1 MDVSKKFVQIVDFET
16 DRFDEM
22 QAVAEEA
29 DKRMAGRAGGPTHRL
44 VLRDRNNPGHVLV
57 VIEFDSYED
66 AMRNSQDPETGKM
79 AERMAALCTRPPSF
93 TDCDVLDMTEF
104 K

>member
-16 DRFDEM
+16 DRFGEM

-66 AMRNSQDPETGKM
+66 AMRNSQDPETGEM

>member
-66 AMRNSQDPETGKM
+66 AMRNSQDPETGTM

>member
-79 AERMAALCTRPPSF
+79 AGRMAALCTRPPSF

>member
-44 VLRDRNNPGHVLV
+44 VLRNRSNPGHVLV

>member
-66 AMRNSQDPETGKM
+66 AMRNSQEPETGKM
-79 AERMAALCTRPPSF
+79 AEQMAALCTRPPSF

>member
-1 MDVSKKFVQIVDFET
+1 MDTSMKFVQIVDFET

-22 QAVAEEA
+22 RAVAEEA
-29 DKRMAGRAGGPTHRL
+29 DKSFAGRAGGPTHRL
-44 VLRDRNNPGHVLV
+44 VLRDRSNPGHVLV
-57 VIEFDSYED
+57 VVEFDSYED
-66 AMRNSQDPETGKM
+66 AMRNSQDPETGEM
-79 AERMAALCTRPPSF
+79 AARMAALCTRPPMF

>member
-1 MDVSKKFVQIVDFET
+1 MDVSQKFVQIVDFET

-44 VLRDRNNPGHVLV
+44 VLRDRNKPGHVLV
-57 VIEFDSYED
+57 VIEFNSYED
-66 AMRNSQDPETGKM
+66 AMRNSQDPETTKM
-79 AERMAALCTRPPSF
+79 AEQMAALCTRPPSF

>member
-66 AMRNSQDPETGKM
+66 AMRNSQDPKTGKM
-79 AERMAALCTRPPSF
+79 AEQMAALCTRPPSF

>member
-22 QAVAEEA
+22 RAVADEA
-29 DKRMAGRAGGPTHRL
+29 DKRMTGRTGGPTHRL
-44 VLRDRNNPGHVLV
+44 VLRDRSNPGHVLV

-66 AMRNSQDPETGKM
+66 AMRNSQDPETTKM
-79 AERMAALCTRPPSF
+79 AEQMAALCTRPPSF

>member
-1 MDVSKKFVQIVDFET
+1 MDAAMKFVQIVDFET

-22 QAVAEEA
+22 RALAEEA
-29 DKRMAGRAGGPTHRL
+29 DKRMAGRDGGPTHRL
-44 VLRDRNNPGHVLV
+44 VLRDRNKPGHVLV

-66 AMRNSQDPETGKM
+66 AMRNSNDPGTTEF
-79 AERMAALCTRPPSF
+79 AQQMAALCTRPPSF

>member
-29 DKRMAGRAGGPTHRL
+29 DKRMAGRPGGPTHRL
-44 VLRDRNNPGHVLV
+44 VLRDRSNPGHVLV

-79 AERMAALCTRPPSF
+79 AEQMAALCTRPPSF